1 MIKQNVKVL
10 LKTLRISIPLCIL
23 LILDIYTVIRGFIS
37 YSMNGDVLF
46 FLQILL
52 YPCIFSFILL
62 FYASYEFS
70 YQFKFFNLTETLY
83 SYKNGKIASEV
94 SIFLCLLIV
103 PLLQFI
109 IDFLSNLCIYF
120 LAGMSDLRYVLHFAG
135 VLFLYIILGGIIPIL
150 LGIIFSKKLK
160 RVAVYSLFALIVFL
174 VSEISDFI
182 FGSLSEAT
190 FINFWKIK
198 YFFSY
203 FIPNDL
209 NSIVNY
215 DYGLSC
221 EVYRW
226 NLTLFW
232 IFFLFIIYILVSGY
246 PKSKLKVGL
255 TVFVVLI
262 AGINLTG
269 YFKGGSHIETGPQ
282 LDSNSMC
289 DYVYYRNKNIKAEEK
304 KPDFKVESYEMKLNI
319 SRELDVEVKINLS
332 GAEIDEYDFTL
343 YHDYKI
349 KSITDGKNNKLEYTR
364 NGDYITVKNVSGLS
378 QIVFSYNGYSTV
390 FYSNY
395 QAVCLPGFFP
405 YYPMAGKYDFVM
417 NWGYYSP
424 ITDLEKSF
432 FTITVNNGNLYSNL
446 NKKASTSNVFSG
458 TTNCPMILGGLY
470 NEDKSSKYDIYS
482 ATVIGYGY
490 KPITSEYID
499 EIQGYIDEMIGK
511 GKINLSN
518 YKIIQAN
525 PTIINPAL
533 GGIASFYDDDFIILD
548 YSEDYD
554 SKYQIAE
561 SIVMQ
566 KDMGYK
572 KYKQYY
578 YDYLDSIE

>member
-1 MIKQNVKVL
+1 
-10 LKTLRISIPLCIL
+10 
-23 LILDIYTVIRGFIS
+23 
-37 YSMNGDVLF
+37 
-46 FLQILL
+46 
-52 YPCIFSFILL
+52 
-62 FYASYEFS
+62 
-70 YQFKFFNLTETLY
+70 
-83 SYKNGKIASEV
+83 
-94 SIFLCLLIV
+94 
-103 PLLQFI
+103 
-109 IDFLSNLCIYF
+109 
-120 LAGMSDLRYVLHFAG
+120 MSDLRYVLHFAG

-182 FGSLSEAT
+182 FGSLSQTT

-319 SRELDVEVKINLS
+319 SRELDAEVKINLS

-395 QAVCLPGFFP
+395 QAVCLPGVFP
-405 YYPMAGKYDFVM
+405 YYPMAGKYDLEHNF
-417 NWGYYSP
+417 GSYSP
-424 ITDLEKSF
+424 VTELEKTF
-432 FTITVNNGNLYSNL
+432 FTITVNNSSLYSNL
-446 NKKASTSNVFSG
+446 NKKAGTSNVFSG
-458 TTNCPMILGGLY
+458 TTNCPMILGGFY
-470 NEDKSSKYDIYS
+470 TEDKSSKYDIYS